1 MKSLEAMNE
10 EAMKSLET
18 MNKVAMKSW
27 GRVEWMRK
35 ISQVAM
41 DSNLLAKV

>member
-10 EAMKSLET
+10 EAMKSSET

-27 GRVEWMRK
+27 GRGEIDAE
-35 ISQVAM
+35 ISRVAM
-41 DSNLLAKV
+41 GLKFVGKV